1 MVLVDMKFKAMLT
14 LVLLSLLMACENDK
28 KEGKN
33 DDLLISYKLK
43 QRWKHDSQA
52 FTQGLLIH
60 DGKLFESTG
69 QKQSYVGIVDIKTGK
84 PDKKIVLDDKYFGEG
99 ITVLNGKLYQL
110 TWQNKVGFVYDV
122 NTFEK
127 LREFSYDTE
136 GWGLTNDNRH
146 LIMSDGT
153 EKLIYLD
160 TATLKPV
167 KTIRIKDE
175 KGFVTKLNELEY
187 MEGFI
192 LANQWESNRIL
203 KIDPE
208 TGEVVGIL
216 DLSPL
221 AQEAKLDNPRADVL
235 NGIAY
240 HPATKLLIVTGKLW
254 PSAYVLQ
261 LNQ

>member
-1 MVLVDMKFKAMLT
+1 MLAIIFG
-14 LVLLSLLMACENDK
+14 LLMACGNEDNS
-28 KEGKN
+28 GGTR

-43 QRWKHDSQA
+43 QRWKHDTQA

-60 DGKLFESTG
+60 EGKLFESTG
-69 QKQSYVGIVDIKTGK
+69 QEQSYIGIVDIKTGK
-84 PDKKIVLDDKYFGEG
+84 PDKKVVLDDKYFGEG
-99 ITVLNGKLYQL
+99 ITVLNGKIYQL

-127 LREFSYDTE
+127 LREFNYDTE
-136 GWGLTNDNRH
+136 GWGLTHDNHH

-160 TATLKPV
+160 TATFQPV
-167 KTIRIKDE
+167 KTIRVKDE
-175 KGFVTKLNELEY
+175 NGFVTKLNELEY
-187 MEGFI
+187 MDGFI
-192 LANQWESNRIL
+192 LANQWETNRVL

-208 TGEVVGIL
+208 TGNVVGVL
-216 DLSPL
+216 DLTPIV
-221 AQEAKLDNPRADVL
+221 QEAKLDYPRADVL

-240 HPATKLLIVTGKLW
+240 HPATKLLIVTGKFW
-254 PSAYVLQ
+254 PSSYVLQ